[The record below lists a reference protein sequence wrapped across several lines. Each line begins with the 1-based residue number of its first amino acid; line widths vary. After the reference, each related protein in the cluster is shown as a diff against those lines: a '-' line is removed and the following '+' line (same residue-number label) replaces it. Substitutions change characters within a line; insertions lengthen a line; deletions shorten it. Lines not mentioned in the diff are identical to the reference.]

1 MKNDKKNQGKTQP
14 KISDPSF
21 RNANTEHAARIMFLL
36 GLVAYPFALAVLLP
50 TGIALDFNQNGESL
64 RTSKIQRDYPQADKK
79 NIKQIRKER
88 NKQNLQRANQFA
100 HNLVDGLYEVL
111 YENTL
116 GAAESKIS
124 ERNAKY
130 KAQIDAARKAEED
143 AKKQKEIE
151 EKKQTE
157 QATIKYI
164 KNTRKSLMS
173 EYNVD
178 SSDAKRM
185 MTEDGL
191 ELLVDFI
198 ANAKKINADYDQISV
213 TSDGVKCKTTI
224 TIDDKVRLDEMIV
237 QMREQTYDEYKT
249 VFTFANSANPRGRF
263 VLFGLCQKRQAELQR
278 IEAEN
283 KKNQLRNQL
292 AILKNK
298 QNTK

>member
-1 MKNDKKNQGKTQP
+1 MKDDKKNPEKTQP

-21 RNANTEHAARIMFLL
+21 GNAATEHAGRIAFLL
-36 GLVAYPFALAVLLP
+36 GIVAYPFALAILLP
-50 TGIALDFNQNGESL
+50 TGIAIDFNQNGESL

-79 NIKQIRKER
+79 RIKEIRKKR

-100 HNLVDGLYEVL
+100 LNLADGLYEVL
-111 YENTL
+111 HENTI

-124 ERNAKY
+124 KRNAKY
-130 KAQIDAARKAEED
+130 KAQIDAARKAEEY

-151 EKKQTE
+151 AKKQAE
-157 QATIKYI
+157 QAAIKEI
-164 KNTRKSLMS
+164 KNTRKNLMS

-178 SSDAKRM
+178 SSEAKRL

-213 TSDGVKCKTTI
+213 TSDAVKCMTTI
-224 TIDDKVRLDEMIV
+224 TIDDKVRLYEMIV
-237 QMREQTYDEYKT
+237 QMREQTDGEYKT
-249 VFTFANSANPRGRF
+249 VFTFANSANPNGRF
-263 VLFGLCQKRQAELQR
+263 VLFKLCKKRQAELQQ

-292 AILKNK
+292 AILKNE
-298 QNTK
+298 QHTK